1 MIERDY
7 TFDDFDRLHMAQ
19 VSYLLKLRMMIKKT
33 APVMVVIDSVASGGE
48 FTFHVQ
54 SGSES

>member
-7 TFDDFDRLHMAQ
+7 TLDDFDRLHMAQ
-19 VSYLLKLRMMIKKT
+19 VSYLLKLGMMIQKT
-33 APVMVVIDSVASGGE
+33 APVMVVMDSVTSGGE

-54 SGSES
+54 SGSET